1 MAIAQL
7 LVVRIASLMLR
18 RELILQIRI
27 PHVFVNVVALST
39 HSSFHSSSEP
49 AIDNSKHL
57 PFSVPTHTHVLG
69 ATPIKAPF
77 DHCIIF
83 FILIRSASPA
93 LELFF
98 RGVVYIRNYTVIS
111 KCEMQ
116 KVPINGSW
124 FMQKFSAIQ
133 YGMVYSPQ
141 PFPLAVVPNTWKQAY
156 KPLCIHFMIV
166 AEIFFEKRNIA
177 MVLEAGCIS
186 E

>member
-39 HSSFHSSSEP
+39 QNSFHSSSGP

-116 KVPINGSW
+116 KVVQW
-124 FMQKFSAIQ
+124 KLVHAKIQ
-133 YGMVYSPQ
+133 CYIVWHGLLTSTVSTGRCAKYVEIG
-141 PFPLAVVPNTWKQAY
+141 LQALVHSLY
-156 KPLCIHFMIV
+156 DSC
-166 AEIFFEKRNIA
+166 
-177 MVLEAGCIS
+177 
-186 E
+186 